1 MTQTYASLLDQV
13 GHVALP
19 LTDRTAQ
26 YLRETVSN
34 IESEIAKLVGAET
47 HFLQEAAG
55 AKAVRELLE
64 ATRDH
69 YLRGLGD
76 HHATPEARVQRWPVD
91 ADIRLGHT
99 ETCPHCRQEMAWTE
113 KHGYVHEVDGWWVAA
128 GEFCQQPKSDDQQAR
143 ADLDAGGHS

>member
-19 LTDRTAQ
+19 LTDRTAR
-26 YLRETVSN
+26 YLRDTVKN
-34 IESEIAKLVGAET
+34 LEGEIAKLVGAET

-64 ATRDH
+64 ATRDN
-69 YLRGLGD
+69 YLKGLGD
-76 HHATPEARVQRWPVD
+76 HAIDARAQRWPID
-91 ADIRLGHT
+91 TDIHLGHT
-99 ETCPHCRQEMAWTE
+99 ETCSHCRQEMAWTE

-128 GEFCQQPKSDDQQAR
+128 GEFCQQPKSHDQQVSG
-143 ADLDAGGHS
+143 DVDTGGHS